1 MRIFANG
8 IRTKNR
14 FAVNKKVSLT
24 LKIFGGIVG
33 VILLLLVVAA
43 VLLNSH
49 TVQNKLI
56 DYATEQLEE
65 KLQTKVSIDDVSVNV
80 FTQEV
85 NLKGLEV
92 EDQEHRK
99 MLSLERLSVSVDIWK
114 LLSNKLV
121 VSKADIE
128 GLKARLYKPEDGPA
142 NYQFILDAFKS
153 DKPKPEKKP
162 TEEGEKKK
170 PLEMNIHHVKLA
182 RIDIQYNENKVKLDE
197 VNYDNGG
204 GLGKASGKLMGLQ
217 GQWELQTKKGPQTAK
232 FNLGTIHYK
241 ETKKK
246 HGVEIG
252 GLHFALD
259 NHQPRKNTGK
269 PNRGWFDVGHLDV
282 TADLKLTINYIAKDS
297 VNATLTQFVA
307 KDTLTGFNVKDL
319 RFTVGATKQRARLQ
333 NIVVQQENTVLQFDS
348 ATLVLPSKKEGRKFS
363 FQTSLIKGK
372 TLLKDISRP
381 FAPILKDFT
390 MPLELSVLFSG
401 TDTTLVF
408 KDIEVHTPDKRLKI
422 DAVGGI
428 EHLNKKE
435 ELDIHF
441 HVNKMTAK
449 GTVKQEIIQQFPVKK
464 MLMKQLEALGDI
476 SYVGDV
482 HIPYRREE
490 FKGVLST
497 AVGRLNFN
505 FALNENTKYV
515 EGNAET
521 KSIQLGKVLKMPDI
535 GDVGL
540 NGSFKIDIDKQR
552 TAQMR
557 KQFGGKM
564 PIGTVKATVY
574 EASYKGIKIKNL
586 LVDIKSNGGQVEGNI
601 SQQNKGL
608 DWACDFSFTDI
619 DKISNIKVKPKVKV
633 KWNDIFKKK
642 DSNKKK
648 EDKKKE
654 TKKDSDTK
662 DASSKESAKKSSGLK
677 GLFKKN
683 SN

>member
-1 MRIFANG
+1 MLNFAIG
-8 IRTKNR
+8 IRTKNC
-14 FAVNKKVSLT
+14 FAVNKKVSLA
-24 LKIFGGIVG
+24 LKILGGIVG
-33 VILLLLVVAA
+33 VILLLLLVAA

-49 TVQNKLI
+49 TVQNKLLN
-56 DYATEQLEE
+56 YATEQLEE
-65 KLQTKVSIDDVSVNV
+65 KLQTRVSIDDVSVNV

-99 MLSLERLSVSVDIWK
+99 MLLLDRLSVSVDLWK
-114 LLSNKLV
+114 LLTNKLV

-128 GLKARLYKPEDGPA
+128 GVKAQLYNPKDGPA

-153 DKPKPEKKP
+153 DKPKPKKEP
-162 TEEGEKKK
+162 TEEGKKK
-170 PLEMNIHHVKLA
+170 EPLELDFHHVKLA
-182 RIDIQYNENKVKLDE
+182 RIDV
-197 VNYDNGG
+197 
-204 GLGKASGKLMGLQ
+204 
-217 GQWELQTKKGPQTAK
+217 QWELHTKKGPQTAK
-232 FNLGTIHYK
+232 FNLGKINYK
-241 ETKKK
+241 EVDNGKR
-246 HGVEIG
+246 GMEIG
-252 GLHFALD
+252 GLHFILD

-269 PNRGWFDVGHLDV
+269 PHRGWFDVGHFDI
-282 TADLKLTINYIAKDS
+282 TADLKLTINHIGKDT

-319 RFTVGATKQRARLQ
+319 HFTVGATKQRARLQ
-333 NIVVQQENTVLQFDS
+333 NIVVQQESTVLQFDS
-348 ATLVLPSKKEGRKFS
+348 VTLVLPSKKEGRKFS
-363 FQTSLIKGK
+363 FQTSLIKG
-372 TLLKDISRP
+372 TTQLKDISRP
-381 FAPILKDFT
+381 FAPVLKEFT

-428 EHLNKKE
+428 DHLNKKE

-464 MLMKQLEALGDI
+464 MMMKQLDALGDI
-476 SYVGDV
+476 SFVGDV

-490 FKGVLST
+490 FKGVLGT
-497 AVGRLNFN
+497 AVGSLNFN
-505 FALNENTKYV
+505 FALDENTKYV

-521 KSIQLGKVLKMPDI
+521 KAIQLGKVLAMPEI

-540 NGSFKIDIDKQR
+540 NGSFKIDIDKNR

-557 KQFGGKM
+557 KQYGGKM
-564 PIGTVKATVY
+564 PIGNVKATVY
-574 EASYKGIKIKNL
+574 EASYKKIKVKNL
-586 LVDIKSNGGQVEGNI
+586 LVDIVSNGGQVEGSV

-619 DKISNIKVKPKVKV
+619 DKMSNIKVKPKVKV
-633 KWNDIFKKK
+633 KWKDIFKKK
-642 DSNKKK
+642 DS
-648 EDKKKE
+648 DKS
-654 TKKDSDTK
+654 SDTK
-662 DASSKESAKKSSGLK
+662 DAGSKESGKKSSGLK
-677 GLFKKN
+677 GLFKKKS